1 MKYSQAE
8 IKGHGKISEV
18 PSPFGGGRVEW
29 IGPFRGVF
37 WFANLRKKSMVSFE
51 KGEELYGRKIR
62 KKVKRTIYLTIFWGF
77 SRALVVFTSSPMLM
91 RTPSPHLGE
100 YIASVGLLPPTVSLV
115 GYTNNPH
122 FVWDFRS
129 TCVPTT
135 GSAHW
140 GKLTIQLDPA
150 RMVVLAKVKLG
161 PRKFVVGMLVVL
173 RLRNLTNRYQQ
184 WWALENV
191 SPSKRWL
198 F

>member
-1 MKYSQAE
+1 MGVSKNRGTPKWMVYS
-8 IKGHGKISEV
+8 GKPLLKWMIW
-18 PSPFGGGRVEW
+18 GYHY
-29 IGPFRGVF
+29 FRKHPYTSCF
-37 WFANLRKKSMVSFE
+37 FC
-51 KGEELYGRKIR
+51 
-62 KKVKRTIYLTIFWGF
+62 GF

-91 RTPSPHLGE
+91 RTPSPYLGE
-100 YIASVGLLPPTVSLV
+100 YIASVGLLPRTVSLV
-115 GYTNNPH
+115 GCINNPH
-122 FVWDFRS
+122 FAVWDFRS
-129 TCVPTT
+129 ICVPTT

-173 RLRNLTNRYQQ
+173 RLRNLTNRYQE

-191 SPSKRWL
+191 SPFKRWL